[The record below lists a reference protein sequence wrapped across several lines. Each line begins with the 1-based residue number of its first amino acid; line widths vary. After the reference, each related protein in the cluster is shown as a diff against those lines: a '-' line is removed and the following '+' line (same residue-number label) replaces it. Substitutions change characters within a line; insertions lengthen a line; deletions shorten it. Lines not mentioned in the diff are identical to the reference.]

1 MKTMAVIAISVA
13 CLAGCSK
20 DPYTKAQDEFVTGC
34 ERTGVPEE
42 ICECTFAK
50 VTEVYSK
57 QGIITMYNSGQMPP
71 DFMNTNTQAMEVCM
85 AQ

>member
-1 MKTMAVIAISVA
+1 MNRIAVIAIVA
-13 CLAGCSK
+13 ISITGCSK
-20 DPYTKAQDEFVTGC
+20 DPYTKAADEFISGC
-34 ERTGVPEE
+34 KKSRVPEE

-57 QGIITMYNSGQMPP
+57 QGIVTMYNSGQMPP
-71 DFMNTNTQAMEVCM
+71 DFMNTNAQAMEICL